1 MADGKC
7 LKVFQLVT
15 VAVKIMQAQYMY
27 VLRPVSRCYRRIFSS
42 AIVKPPSVEK
52 NSAKPCINAVFTL
65 PPKIKA
71 ASQNQLSLS
80 VLHNRPHI
88 TEDHQ
93 TSLLQ
98 LRVSLL
104 NCAMKLY
111 AELCCSY
118 KLGDYSATLVKAL
131 ARTLN

>member
-1 MADGKC
+1 MHKRS
-7 LKVFQLVT
+7 FH
-15 VAVKIMQAQYMY
+15 
-27 VLRPVSRCYRRIFSS
+27 
-42 AIVKPPSVEK
+42 
-52 NSAKPCINAVFTL
+52 
-65 PPKIKA
+65 A
-71 ASQNQLSLS
+71 AAENKGGYSQNQLSLS

-131 ARTLN
+131 EHLTEWATIWQIRIANSKCCAHRISSATPTSDVYHCVINDFELQWSVCTRDLSV